1 MKKKLLFLTIT
12 ALLMALLCVS
22 ALASSDSPSL
32 YVGGVEV
39 TASGNVTGD
48 GITGTVSYDA
58 DTNTLTLNGAT
69 LSGYYEDYAYPVFIY
84 AENDLNIVLIGDNK
98 VEYGD
103 NDEYPRAIYVS
114 GDLNI
119 SGNGSLTCGS
129 ENNAF
134 AGFGIEC
141 SGNLKVENATLKFY
155 VENDGIYCWNGDVE
169 LNNATIDIISTYKDC
184 IYGND
189 VKISSGN
196 VSLQSKAMTGLEYYG
211 ISGDEVLICDGAN
224 IEIEAYVGCIDAYEA
239 LKVTGATT
247 NFSAKALASHS
258 LNFCAINVPYVD
270 VNGTIYPGV
279 LDELVVESGVVKDF
293 TVFKTPTEV
302 YVNGVNLLEE
312 EDGVPGAVYDP
323 DTSTLTLTNVDLS
336 VSYEDKAVI
345 YADGDLNI
353 VLVGEN
359 KVTANGSYV
368 YGIWIESGSLFISGD
383 SLTVISNNSAIDVY
397 DNACIASGKLIAA
410 GYTEGIDIGD
420 DLYVLEG
427 VEIEATSTTD
437 YGIET
442 GADLIVYG
450 GEITAVNES
459 DRTAMDIDDNM
470 KVYGGSIIATNKS
483 GGTALDIDDDLL
495 VYGGSI
501 VATGEEY
508 GIDVADDF
516 NIEGGTVSATAT
528 GTNGAALRIAK
539 DIDDIRT
546 IGANGALTLNA
557 ATPVWNDGSSPWLQ
571 KNNGKLTVYVDSV
584 EEIDQFLD
592 AGGTL
597 GFVLRQDIEGTVA
610 IPAGADV
617 TISGEHTLTGQIK
630 CEVADDDTKTTKLT
644 LDGLTLD
651 GGGTQKMAVI
661 SQEQNKETV
670 SGLELTMTGC
680 TVQNYTDKAVYL
692 TNATA
697 LSIDGCTF
705 TNNATGEMDKPNT
718 KGDYTID
725 LNLVSVDAG
734 ELSITDSSF
743 RGACGDK
750 AVIKVAA
757 RGGASDDG
765 ANDIKGSE
773 ATVES
778 LTVSGCTFS
787 AEDSAADLNIG
798 TDNKSYSGT
807 GEAPVNSTGSFAVS
821 VSGNTTEVKINEA
834 FKTYKNEDGNYIDTD
849 TGEALQNT
857 VVAVGESATKTDT
870 GELEVKPDVPDEPD
884 EPDIPDLPVI
894 PDIPV
899 VTPPASDDEPDDV
912 QPAEN
917 PYTDV
922 ASGTWYEGAVRYAY
936 LHDIME
942 GMSATTFQP
951 NGTLTRAQAVQ
962 IFYNLEG
969 QPDIS
974 NENLGYPYEDVNA
987 QAWYGNAVYWAR
999 LTGVA
1004 TGYGDG
1010 TFQPT
1015 DSITRQE
1022 FAQMLYNY
1030 AKYKGYDLTAEG
1042 DLSQF
1047 PDSNTVADW
1056 AEIAM
1061 EWANGNA
1068 LINGHDD
1075 GTIDAAGTTTRA
1087 QAASILMRFDQ
1098 NLVEK

>member
-1 MKKKLLFLTIT
+1 MKKRLFGLALVLALCLTLLS
-12 ALLMALLCVS
+12 VS
-22 ALASSDSPSL
+22 ALASSDSL
-32 YVGGVEV
+32 GLWVGGVEV
-39 TASGNVTGD
+39 TSANASNITGE
-48 GITGTVSYDA
+48 GITGGTVSYDA
-58 DTNTLTLNGAT
+58 DINTLTLNGAT
-69 LSGYYEDYAYPVFIY
+69 LSGSHNADYFKANIY
-84 AENDLNIVLIGDNK
+84 AINDLNIVLEGSNSIGSGEDC
-98 VEYGD
+98 
-103 NDEYPRAIYVS
+103 AILAES
-114 GDLNI
+114 DLKI
-119 SGNGSLTCGS
+119 SGSGSLACGS
-129 ENNAF
+129 KDAAF
-134 AGFGIEC
+134 EGNGIYC
-141 SGNLKVENATLKFY
+141 DGDLKVENATLNFY
-155 VENDGIYCWNGDVE
+155 VENDGIDCWDGNVE
-169 LNNATIDIISTYKDC
+169 LNNATIDIISTYTDC
-184 IYGND
+184 INGND
-189 VKISSGN
+189 VKISGGN
-196 VSLQSKAMTGLEYYG
+196 VSLQSKAMTGQKYYG
-211 ISGDEVLICDGAN
+211 ICGDEVLICDGAN
-224 IEIEAYVGCIDAYEA
+224 VGIEACVGCIDAYEA

-247 NFSAKALASHS
+247 NFSAKALASPS
-258 LNFCAINVPYVD
+258 FDFCAINVPYVD

-293 TVFKTPTEV
+293 TVFETPTEV
-302 YVNGVNLLEE
+302 YVNGVNLLKK

-323 DTSTLTLTNVDLS
+323 DTSTLTLTDVDLS
-336 VSYEDKAVI
+336 VSYEDEAVI

-359 KVTANGSYV
+359 KVTANGPYV
-368 YGIWIESGSLFISGD
+368 GIWISGSLFISGD
-383 SLTVISNNSAIDVY
+383 SLTVISYNSIAIDVD

-410 GYTEGIDIGD
+410 GYTEGIDIRD

-442 GADLIVYG
+442 GDDLIVYG

-459 DRTAMDIDDNM
+459 DSTAMDIDGNM
-470 KVYGGSIIATNKS
+470 EVYGGSIIATNKS
-483 GGTALDIDDDLL
+483 GGRALDIDDDLL

-501 VATGEEY
+501 VATGENY

-516 NIEGGTVSATAT
+516 SIEGGSVSATAT
-528 GTNGAALRIAK
+528 GTDGAALRIANN
-539 DIDDIRT
+539 IDDIRT

-557 ATPVWNDGSSPWLQ
+557 ATPVSNDGSSPWLQ

-592 AGGTL
+592 AGSTL
-597 GFVLRQDIEGTVA
+597 GFVLRQDITGTVT

-617 TISGEHTLTGQIK
+617 TISGGNEKHTLTGQIK
-630 CEVADDDTKTTKLT
+630 CTVDTDNTKTTKLT
-644 LDGLTLD
+644 LDGLTLN

-661 SQEQNKETV
+661 SQNQESKTV
-670 SGLELTMTGC
+670 SGLDLSMNGC
-680 TVQNYTDKAVYL
+680 TVKNYTDKAVYL

-705 TNNATGEMDKPNT
+705 TNNATGDMDKPNT

-725 LNLVSVDAG
+725 LNLVSVAAD
-734 ELSITDSSF
+734 ELSITNSSF
-743 RGACGDK
+743 SGTCGDK

-757 RGGASDDG
+757 RGGDSDAGASD
-765 ANDIKGSE
+765 ISGSA
-773 ATVES
+773 ATVEK

-922 ASGTWYEGAVRYAY
+922 AEGAWYYDVVMQASEAG
-936 LHDIME
+936 LMKGVTDTQFE
-942 GMSATTFQP
+942 P
-951 NGTLTRAQAVQ
+951 NGTLTRAMFWTILARASGVDT
-962 IFYNLEG
+962 EG
-969 QPDIS
+969 GES
-974 NENLGYPYEDVNA
+974 WYAKA
-987 QAWYGNAVYWAR
+987 QAWAMEN
-999 LTGVA
+999 GVS
-1004 TGYGDG
+1004 DG
-1010 TFQPT
+1010 TDAMGALTREQLATMLWRFAGEPT
-1015 DSITRQE
+1015 SAYSLSAYTDASSVSDYAETAMAWAVENGIITGMTDTTIEPQ
-1022 FAQMLYNY
+1022 
-1030 AKYKGYDLTAEG
+1030 GTA
-1042 DLSQF
+1042 
-1047 PDSNTVADW
+1047 
-1056 AEIAM
+1056 
-1061 EWANGNA
+1061 
-1068 LINGHDD
+1068 
-1075 GTIDAAGTTTRA
+1075 TRA
-1087 QAASILMRFDQ
+1087 QCAAMLMRFIES
-1098 NLVEK
+1098 VA

>member
-1 MKKKLLFLTIT
+1 MKKRLFGLALVLALCLT
-12 ALLMALLCVS
+12 LLCVS
-22 ALASSDSPSL
+22 ALASSDSL
-32 YVGGVEV
+32 GLWVGGVEV
-39 TASGNVTGD
+39 TASGEVTGD

-103 NDEYPRAIYVS
+103 NDKYPRAIYVS

-119 SGNGSLTCGS
+119 SGSGSLACGS

-155 VENDGIYCWNGDVE
+155 VENDGIDCWDGNVE
-169 LNNATIDIISTYKDC
+169 LNNATIDIISTYTDC
-184 IYGND
+184 INGND
-189 VKISSGN
+189 VKISGGN

-211 ISGDEVLICDGAN
+211 IRGDEVLICDGAN
-224 IEIEAYVGCIDAYEA
+224 VGIEACVGCIDAYEA

-247 NFSAKALASHS
+247 NFSAKALASPS
-258 LNFCAINVPYVD
+258 FDFCAINVPYVD

-279 LDELVVESGVVKDF
+279 LDELVVESGVVMDF

-302 YVNGVNLLEE
+302 YVNGVDLLEE
-312 EDGVPGAVYDP
+312 KDGVPGAVYDP

-359 KVTANGSYV
+359 KVTANGPYV
-368 YGIWIESGSLFISGD
+368 GIWIYESGSLFISGD
-383 SLTVISNNSAIDVY
+383 SLTVISNNSTAIDVY

-442 GADLIVYG
+442 ATDLIVYG
-450 GEITAVNES
+450 GKITAVNES
-459 DRTAMDIDDNM
+459 GSTAMDIDDNM
-470 KVYGGSIIATNKS
+470 EVYGGSIIATNKS
-483 GGTALDIDDDLL
+483 GGKAIDIDDDLL

-501 VATGEEY
+501 VATGEKY

-571 KNNGKLTVYVDSV
+571 KNNGKLSVYVDSV

-597 GFVLRQDIEGTVA
+597 GFVLRQDITGTVT

-617 TISGEHTLTGQIK
+617 TISGGDEYTLTGRIN
-630 CEVADDDTKTTKLT
+630 CTVAADNTKTTKLT
-644 LDGLTLD
+644 LDGLTLN
-651 GGGTQKMAVI
+651 GGGSTRMAVI
-661 SQEQNKETV
+661 SQDQESKTV

-680 TVQNYTDKAVYL
+680 TVKNYTDKAVYL

-705 TNNATGEMDKPNT
+705 TNNATGDMDKPNT

-725 LNLVSVDAG
+725 LNLVSVAAD
-734 ELSITDSSF
+734 ELSITNSSF
-743 RGACGDK
+743 NGTCGDK

-757 RGGASDDG
+757 RGGDSDADASD
-765 ANDIKGSE
+765 ISGSA
-773 ATVES
+773 ATVEK

-922 ASGTWYEGAVRYAY
+922 AEGAWYYDVVMQASEAG
-936 LHDIME
+936 LMKGVTDTE
-942 GMSATTFQP
+942 FEP
-951 NGTLTRAQAVQ
+951 NGTLTRAMFWTILARASGVDT
-962 IFYNLEG
+962 EG
-969 QPDIS
+969 GES
-974 NENLGYPYEDVNA
+974 WYAKA
-987 QAWYGNAVYWAR
+987 QAWAMEN
-999 LTGVA
+999 GVS
-1004 TGYGDG
+1004 DG
-1010 TFQPT
+1010 TDAMGALTREQLATMLWRFAGEPT
-1015 DSITRQE
+1015 SAYSLSAYTDASSVSDYAETAMAWAVENGIITGMTDTTIEPQ
-1022 FAQMLYNY
+1022 
-1030 AKYKGYDLTAEG
+1030 GTA
-1042 DLSQF
+1042 
-1047 PDSNTVADW
+1047 
-1056 AEIAM
+1056 
-1061 EWANGNA
+1061 
-1068 LINGHDD
+1068 
-1075 GTIDAAGTTTRA
+1075 TRA
-1087 QAASILMRFDQ
+1087 QCAAMLMRFIES
-1098 NLVEK
+1098 VA

>member
-1 MKKKLLFLTIT
+1 MKKRLFGLALVLALCLT
-12 ALLMALLCVS
+12 LLCVS
-22 ALASSDSPSL
+22 ALASSDSL
-32 YVGGVEV
+32 GLWVGGVEV
-39 TASGNVTGD
+39 TASGEVTGT
-48 GITGTVSYDA
+48 GITDGTVSYDA
-58 DTNTLTLNGAT
+58 DTNTLTLKDAT

-103 NDEYPRAIYVS
+103 NDKYPRAIYVS

-119 SGNGSLTCGS
+119 SGNGSLTCGDS
-129 ENNAF
+129 ENDAAF
-134 AGFGIEC
+134 EGHGIYC
-141 SGNLKVENATLKFY
+141 SGNLKVENATLNFY
-155 VENDGIYCWNGDVE
+155 VENDGISCWNGDVE
-169 LNNATIDIISTYKDC
+169 LNNAKINFESEIENSDC
-184 IYGND
+184 I
-189 VKISSGN
+189 SGN
-196 VSLQSKAMTGLEYYG
+196 NITITGGEVKLVSNGADYNDSYG
-211 ISGDEVLICDGAN
+211 IYGDIVEICDAKV
-224 IEIEAYVGCIDAYEA
+224 EIKAYYCGIYSSEA
-239 LKVTGATT
+239 LKVTGKNTSLSVSLMDNSDADR
-247 NFSAKALASHS
+247 KAVYA
-258 LNFCAINVPYVD
+258 PYIS
-270 VNGTIYPGV
+270 VNDAIYPGE
-279 LDELVVESGVVKDF
+279 LKALVVENGEVSSL
-293 TVFKTPTEV
+293 TALTPTEV

-336 VSYEDKAVI
+336 VSYVDKAVI

-383 SLTVISNNSAIDVY
+383 SLTVISNDSKAIDVY

-427 VEIEATSTTD
+427 VEIEATSTTY

-442 GADLIVYG
+442 GEDLIVYG

-459 DRTAMDIDDNM
+459 DSTAMDIDDNM

-483 GGTALDIDDDLL
+483 GGRALDIDDDLL

-597 GFVLRQDIEGTVA
+597 GFVLRQDITGTVT

-617 TISGEHTLTGQIK
+617 TISGEHKFTGQIS
-630 CEVADDDTKTTKLT
+630 CAVAEDAAKTTRLT
-644 LDGLTLD
+644 LDGLTLN

-661 SQEQNKETV
+661 SQDQESKTV
-670 SGLELTMTGC
+670 SGLDLSMNGC
-680 TVQNYTDKAVYL
+680 TVKNYTDKAVYL

-705 TNNATGEMDKPNT
+705 TNNATGDMDKPNT

-725 LNLVSVDAG
+725 LNLVSVAAD
-734 ELSITDSSF
+734 ELSITNSSF
-743 RGACGDK
+743 SGTCGDK

-757 RGGASDDG
+757 RGGDSDADASD
-765 ANDIKGSE
+765 ISGSA
-773 ATVES
+773 ATVEK

-849 TGEALQNT
+849 TNVEAVNT
-857 VVAVGESATKTDT
+857 VVKVGESAEKTED
-870 GELEVKPDVPDEPD
+870 GSVEVTPDEPDEPD

-922 ASGTWYEGAVRYAY
+922 AEGAWYYDVVMQASEAG
-936 LHDIME
+936 LMKGVTDTE
-942 GMSATTFQP
+942 FEP
-951 NGTLTRAQAVQ
+951 NGTLTRAMFWTILARAGGVDTDGGATW
-962 IFYNLEG
+962 YAK
-969 QPDIS
+969 
-974 NENLGYPYEDVNA
+974 A
-987 QAWYGNAVYWAR
+987 QAWATEN
-999 LTGVA
+999 GVS
-1004 TGYGDG
+1004 DG
-1010 TFQPT
+1010 T
-1015 DSITRQE
+1015 DAMGAITREQL
-1022 FAQMLYNY
+1022 ATMLWRY
-1030 AKYKGYDLTAEG
+1030 AGEPTSAYSLSAYTDASSVSDYAETAM
-1042 DLSQF
+1042 
-1047 PDSNTVADW
+1047 AW
-1056 AEIAM
+1056 AVE
-1061 EWANGNA
+1061 NG
-1068 LINGHDD
+1068 IITGMTDT
-1075 GTIDAAGTTTRA
+1075 TIEPQGAATRA
-1087 QAASILMRFDQ
+1087 QCAAMLMRFIES
-1098 NLVEK
+1098 VA

>member
-1 MKKKLLFLTIT
+1 MKKRLFGLALVLALCLT
-12 ALLMALLCVS
+12 LLCVS
-22 ALASSDSPSL
+22 ALASSDSL
-32 YVGGVEV
+32 GLWVGGVEV
-39 TASGNVTGD
+39 TSANASNITGE
-48 GITGTVSYDA
+48 GITGGTVSYDA

-69 LSGYYEDYAYPVFIY
+69 LSGSHDAGYFKANIY
-84 AENDLNIVLIGDNK
+84 AKNDLNIVLEGSNSIGSGEDCAILAESDLK
-98 VEYGD
+98 ISGSGSLACGD
-103 NDEYPRAIYVS
+103 SKTEAAFDGHGIYCG
-114 GDLNI
+114 GDL
-119 SGNGSLTCGS
+119 
-129 ENNAF
+129 A
-134 AGFGIEC
+134 
-141 SGNLKVENATLKFY
+141 VQDATLNFY
-155 VENDGIYCWNGDVE
+155 VENYGIYCLNGDVK
-169 LNNATIDIISTYKDC
+169 LNNAKINFESEIENSDC
-184 IYGND
+184 I
-189 VKISSGN
+189 SGN
-196 VSLQSKAMTGLEYYG
+196 NITITGGEVKLVSNGADKNDSYG
-211 ISGDEVLICDGAN
+211 IYGDIVEICDAKV
-224 IEIEAYVGCIDAYEA
+224 EIKAYYCGIRSFEA
-239 LKVTGATT
+239 LKVTGNNTSLSVVLMEDDSEDFLAI
-247 NFSAKALASHS
+247 SA
-258 LNFCAINVPYVD
+258 PYIS
-270 VNGTIYPGV
+270 VNDAIYPGE
-279 LDELVVESGVVKDF
+279 LKELVVENGVVKDF
-293 TVFKTPTEV
+293 TVSITPTEV
-302 YVNGVNLLEE
+302 HVNGVDLLTN

-336 VSYEDKAVI
+336 VSYEDEAVI

-368 YGIWIESGSLFISGD
+368 YGIRIRGSLFISGD
-383 SLTVISNNSAIDVY
+383 SLTVISNNSKAIDVD

-442 GADLIVYG
+442 GDDLIVYG

-459 DRTAMDIDDNM
+459 DSRAMDIDDNM

-483 GGTALDIDDDLL
+483 GGRALDIDVDLL

-508 GIDVADDF
+508 GIDVAEDF

-528 GTNGAALRIAK
+528 GTNGAALRIANN
-539 DIDDIRT
+539 IDDIRT

-557 ATPVWNDGSSPWLQ
+557 ATPVEVEEGDDPYTLE
-571 KNNGKLTVYVDSV
+571 NNGKLTVYVDSV

-597 GFVLRQDIEGTVA
+597 GFVLSGDITGTVT

-617 TISGEHTLTGQIK
+617 TISGEHKFTGQIS
-630 CEVADDDTKTTKLT
+630 CAVAEDAAKTTRLT

-661 SQEQNKETV
+661 SQDQESKTV
-670 SGLELTMTGC
+670 SGLDLSMNGC
-680 TVQNYTDKAVYL
+680 TVKNYTDKAVYL

-705 TNNATGEMDKPNT
+705 TNNATGDMDKPNT

-725 LNLVSVDAG
+725 LNLVSVAAD
-734 ELSITDSSF
+734 ELSITNSSF
-743 RGACGDK
+743 NGTCGDK

-757 RGGASDDG
+757 RGGDSDAGASD
-765 ANDIKGSE
+765 ISGSA
-773 ATVES
+773 ATVEK

-807 GEAPVNSTGSFAVS
+807 GDIPANSTGSFAVS

-922 ASGTWYEGAVRYAY
+922 AEGAWYYDVVMQASEAG
-936 LHDIME
+936 LMKGVTDTE
-942 GMSATTFQP
+942 FEP
-951 NGTLTRAQAVQ
+951 NGTLTRAMFWTILARAGGVDTDGGATW
-962 IFYNLEG
+962 YAK
-969 QPDIS
+969 
-974 NENLGYPYEDVNA
+974 A
-987 QAWYGNAVYWAR
+987 QAWAMEN
-999 LTGVA
+999 GVS
-1004 TGYGDG
+1004 DG
-1010 TFQPT
+1010 TDAMGALTREQLATMLWRFAGEPT
-1015 DSITRQE
+1015 SAYSLSAYTDASSVSDYAETAMAWAVENGIITGMTDTTIEPQ
-1022 FAQMLYNY
+1022 
-1030 AKYKGYDLTAEG
+1030 GTA
-1042 DLSQF
+1042 
-1047 PDSNTVADW
+1047 
-1056 AEIAM
+1056 
-1061 EWANGNA
+1061 
-1068 LINGHDD
+1068 
-1075 GTIDAAGTTTRA
+1075 TRA
-1087 QAASILMRFDQ
+1087 QCAAMLMRFIES
-1098 NLVEK
+1098 VA

>member
-1 MKKKLLFLTIT
+1 MKKRLFGLALVLALCLT
-12 ALLMALLCVS
+12 LLCVS
-22 ALASSDSPSL
+22 ALASSDSL
-32 YVGGVEV
+32 GLWVGGVEV

-58 DTNTLTLNGAT
+58 ATKTLTLNGAT
-69 LSGYYEDYAYPVFIY
+69 LSGSHNAGYFKANIY

-119 SGNGSLTCGS
+119 SGNGSLACGS
-129 ENNAF
+129 ENNDF

-141 SGNLKVENATLKFY
+141 SGNLKVENATLNFY
-155 VENDGIYCWNGDVE
+155 VENDGINCWNGDVE
-169 LNNATIDIISTYKDC
+169 LNSTNINIESKSENSDC
-184 IYGND
+184 I
-189 VKISSGN
+189 SGN
-196 VSLQSKAMTGLEYYG
+196 NITITGGDVELVSYGEKQYDSYG
-211 ISGDEVLICDGAN
+211 IYGDIVEICDAKVEIKAN
-224 IEIEAYVGCIDAYEA
+224 YCGIRSFEA
-239 LKVTGATT
+239 LKVTGNNTSLSVSLMNNSDT
-247 NFSAKALASHS
+247 DRKAVYA
-258 LNFCAINVPYVD
+258 PYIS
-270 VNGTIYPGV
+270 VNDTIYSGE
-279 LDELVVESGVVKDF
+279 LKALVVENGEVSSL
-293 TVFKTPTEV
+293 TALNAPTKV
-302 YVNGVNLLEE
+302 YVNGV
-312 EDGVPGAVYDP
+312 DIKSDSVPGASYDAA
-323 DTSTLTLTNVDLS
+323 TNTLTLTNANLS
-336 VSYEDKAVI
+336 TGYVYYEEEDYGVGAVI

-353 VLVGEN
+353 VLEGEN
-359 KVTANGSYV
+359 TVTASDSSIEYF
-368 YGIWIESGSLFISGD
+368 YGIDIDGTLTLSGGG
-383 SLTVISNNSAIDVY
+383 SLTVTSENYVAIDTS
-397 DNACIASGKLIAA
+397 DNASFIDCTVKANAENEA
-410 GYTEGIDIGD
+410 IDIGD

-427 VEIEATSTTD
+427 VEIEANSTTD

-442 GADLIVYG
+442 GDDLIVYG

-459 DRTAMDIDDNM
+459 DSTAMDID
-470 KVYGGSIIATNKS
+470 V
-483 GGTALDIDDDLL
+483 DLL

-501 VATGEEY
+501 VATGEKY

-528 GTNGAALRIAK
+528 ADNGAALYFEGDERVL
-539 DIDDIRT
+539 T
-546 IGANGALTLNA
+546 IGETAALTLNA
-557 ATPVWNDGSSPWLQ
+557 ATPVEVEEGKVPYILE
-571 KNNGKLTVYVDSV
+571 NNGKLTVYVDSV
-584 EEIDQFLD
+584 DEIKEFLD

-597 GFVLRQDIEGTVA
+597 GFVLRQDITGTVT

-617 TISGEHTLTGQIK
+617 TISGGDEYTLTGRIN
-630 CEVADDDTKTTKLT
+630 CTVAADNTKTTKLT

-661 SQEQNKETV
+661 SQEQNEASV
-670 SGLELTMTGC
+670 SGLDLSMNGC
-680 TVQNYTDKAVYL
+680 TVKNYTDKAVYL

-705 TNNATGEMDKPNT
+705 TNNATGDMDKPNT

-725 LNLVSVDAG
+725 LNLVSVAAD
-734 ELSITDSSF
+734 ELSITNSSF
-743 RGACGDK
+743 SGTCGDK

-757 RGGASDDG
+757 RGGDSDAS
-765 ANDIKGSE
+765 ASDIKGRE
-773 ATVES
+773 ATVEK

-807 GEAPVNSTGSFAVS
+807 GDIPANSTGSFAVS

-922 ASGTWYEGAVRYAY
+922 AEGAWYYDVVMQASEAG
-936 LHDIME
+936 LMKGVTDTE
-942 GMSATTFQP
+942 FEP
-951 NGTLTRAQAVQ
+951 NGTLTRAMFWTILARAGGVDTDGGATW
-962 IFYNLEG
+962 YAK
-969 QPDIS
+969 
-974 NENLGYPYEDVNA
+974 A
-987 QAWYGNAVYWAR
+987 QAWAMEN
-999 LTGVA
+999 GVS
-1004 TGYGDG
+1004 DG
-1010 TFQPT
+1010 TDAMGALTREQLATMLWRFAGEPT
-1015 DSITRQE
+1015 SAYSLSAYTDASSVSDYAETAMAWAVENGIITGMTDTTIEPQ
-1022 FAQMLYNY
+1022 
-1030 AKYKGYDLTAEG
+1030 GTA
-1042 DLSQF
+1042 
-1047 PDSNTVADW
+1047 
-1056 AEIAM
+1056 
-1061 EWANGNA
+1061 
-1068 LINGHDD
+1068 
-1075 GTIDAAGTTTRA
+1075 TRA
-1087 QAASILMRFDQ
+1087 QCAAMLMRFIES
-1098 NLVEK
+1098 VA

>member
-1 MKKKLLFLTIT
+1 MKKRLFGLALVLALCLT
-12 ALLMALLCVS
+12 LLCVS
-22 ALASSDSPSL
+22 ALASSDSL
-32 YVGGVEV
+32 GLWVGGVEV

-69 LSGYYEDYAYPVFIY
+69 LSGSHDAGYFKANIY
-84 AENDLNIVLIGDNK
+84 AKNDLNIVLEGSNSIGSGEDCAILAESDLK
-98 VEYGD
+98 ISGSGSLACGDSEKDAAFKGHGIYCYGD
-103 NDEYPRAIYVS
+103 
-114 GDLNI
+114 
-119 SGNGSLTCGS
+119 
-129 ENNAF
+129 
-134 AGFGIEC
+134 
-141 SGNLKVENATLKFY
+141 LKVENATLKFY
-155 VENDGIYCWNGDVE
+155 VENDGINCWNGDVE
-169 LNNATIDIISTYKDC
+169 LNSTNINIESKSENSDC
-184 IYGND
+184 I
-189 VKISSGN
+189 SGN
-196 VSLQSKAMTGLEYYG
+196 NITITGGEVTLVSNGEKQNDSYG
-211 ISGDEVLICDGAN
+211 IYGDIVEICDAKV
-224 IEIEAYVGCIDAYEA
+224 EIKAYYCGIYSSEA
-239 LKVTGATT
+239 LKVTGDNT
-247 NFSAKALASHS
+247 NLSVVSMEDASEDFLAISA
-258 LNFCAINVPYVD
+258 PYIS
-270 VNGTIYPGV
+270 VNDTIYSGM
-279 LDELVVESGVVKDF
+279 LKKLVVENGVVKDF
-293 TVFKTPTEV
+293 TVSITPTEV
-302 YVNGVNLLEE
+302 YVNGVDLLTN
-312 EDGVPGAVYDP
+312 EDGVPGAVYDS

-336 VSYEDKAVI
+336 VSYEDNAVI

-368 YGIWIESGSLFISGD
+368 YGIRISGSLFISGD
-383 SLTVISNNSAIDVY
+383 SLTVISNNSKAIDVD

-442 GADLIVYG
+442 GDDLIVYG

-459 DRTAMDIDDNM
+459 NRTAMDIDDNM

-483 GGTALDIDDDLL
+483 GGRALDIDVDLL

-508 GIDVADDF
+508 GIDVAEDF

-528 GTNGAALRIAK
+528 GTNGAALRIANN
-539 DIDDIRT
+539 IDDIRT

-597 GFVLRQDIEGTVA
+597 GFVLRQDITGTVT

-617 TISGEHTLTGQIK
+617 TISGGDEYTLTGRIN
-630 CEVADDDTKTTKLT
+630 CTVAADNTKTTRLT
-644 LDGLTLD
+644 LDGLTLN
-651 GGGTQKMAVI
+651 GGGSTRMAVI
-661 SQEQNKETV
+661 SQDQESKTV
-670 SGLELTMTGC
+670 SGLDLSMNGC
-680 TVQNYTDKAVYL
+680 TVKNYTDKAVYL

-705 TNNATGEMDKPNT
+705 TNNATGDMDKPNT

-725 LNLVSVDAG
+725 LNLVSVKAG

-743 RGACGDK
+743 NGLCGDK

-757 RGGASDDG
+757 RGGDSDADASD
-765 ANDIKGSE
+765 ISGSA
-773 ATVES
+773 ATVEK

-870 GELEVKPDVPDEPD
+870 GELEVKPDEPDEPD

-922 ASGTWYEGAVRYAY
+922 AEGAWYYDVVMQASEAG
-936 LHDIME
+936 LMKGVTDTE
-942 GMSATTFQP
+942 FEP
-951 NGTLTRAQAVQ
+951 NGTLTRAMFWTILARAGGVDTDGGATW
-962 IFYNLEG
+962 YAK
-969 QPDIS
+969 
-974 NENLGYPYEDVNA
+974 A
-987 QAWYGNAVYWAR
+987 QAWAMEN
-999 LTGVA
+999 GVS
-1004 TGYGDG
+1004 DG
-1010 TFQPT
+1010 TDAMGALTREQLATMLWRFAGEPT
-1015 DSITRQE
+1015 SAYSLSAYTDASSVSDYAETAMAWAVENGIITGMTDTTIEPQ
-1022 FAQMLYNY
+1022 
-1030 AKYKGYDLTAEG
+1030 GTA
-1042 DLSQF
+1042 
-1047 PDSNTVADW
+1047 
-1056 AEIAM
+1056 
-1061 EWANGNA
+1061 
-1068 LINGHDD
+1068 
-1075 GTIDAAGTTTRA
+1075 TRA
-1087 QAASILMRFDQ
+1087 QCAAMLMRFIES
-1098 NLVEK
+1098 VA

>member
-1 MKKKLLFLTIT
+1 MKKRLFGLALVLALCLT
-12 ALLMALLCVS
+12 LLCVS
-22 ALASSDSPSL
+22 ALASSDSL
-32 YVGGVEV
+32 GLWVGGEAVTSENASNIFNDTDEV
-39 TASGNVTGD
+39 TAS
-48 GITGTVSYDA
+48 YDA
-58 DTNTLTLNGAT
+58 ATKTLTLNGAT
-69 LSGYYEDYAYPVFIY
+69 LSGSHNAVYFTANIY
-84 AENDLNIVLIGDNK
+84 AKNDLNIVLEGSNSIGSG
-98 VEYGD
+98 GD
-103 NDEYPRAIYVS
+103 CAILAES
-114 GDLNI
+114 DLKI
-119 SGNGSLTCGS
+119 SGSGSLTCGS
-129 ENNAF
+129 ENDAAF
-134 AGFGIEC
+134 EGHGIYC
-141 SGNLKVENATLKFY
+141 SGDLKVERATLNFY
-155 VENDGIYCWNGDVE
+155 VKNGGIYCWNGDVE
-169 LNNATIDIISTYKDC
+169 LNNTNINIESKSETSDC
-184 IYGND
+184 I
-189 VKISSGN
+189 SGN
-196 VSLQSKAMTGLEYYG
+196 NITITGGEVTLVSNGKEKNSSNG
-211 ISGDEVLICDGAN
+211 IRGYKVEICGGATVN
-224 IEIEAYVGCIDAYEA
+224 ISAYDCGIYSSEA
-239 LKVTGATT
+239 LKVTGDNT
-247 NFSAKALASHS
+247 NLSVVSMEDASEDFLAISA
-258 LNFCAINVPYVD
+258 PYIS
-270 VNGTIYPGV
+270 VNDTIYSGM
-279 LDELVVESGVVKDF
+279 LKKLVVESGVVMDF
-293 TVFKTPTEV
+293 TVFKTPTKV
-302 YVNGVNLLEE
+302 YVNGVNLLEN
-312 EDGVPGAVYDP
+312 EDGVPGAVYDH

-336 VSYEDKAVI
+336 VSYEDEAVI
-345 YADGDLNI
+345 CADGDLNI

-359 KVTANGSYV
+359 KVTANGNNI
-368 YGIWIESGSLFISGD
+368 YGIWIYESGSLFISGD
-383 SLTVISNNSAIDVY
+383 SLTVISNDSKAIDVD

-442 GADLIVYG
+442 GDDLIVYG

-483 GGTALDIDDDLL
+483 GGRALDIDVDLL

-508 GIDVADDF
+508 GIDVAEDF

-528 GTNGAALRIAK
+528 GTNGAALRIANN
-539 DIDDIRT
+539 IDDIRT

-584 EEIDQFLD
+584 EEIDQFLN

-597 GFVLRQDIEGTVA
+597 GFVLRQDITGTVT

-617 TISGEHTLTGQIK
+617 TISGEHKFTGQIS
-630 CEVADDDTKTTKLT
+630 CAVAEDAAKTTKLT

-661 SQEQNKETV
+661 SQDQESKTV
-670 SGLELTMTGC
+670 SGLDLSMNGC
-680 TVQNYTDKAVYL
+680 TVKNYTDKAVYL

-705 TNNATGEMDKPNT
+705 TNNATGDMDKPNT

-725 LNLVSVDAG
+725 LNLVSVKAG

-743 RGACGDK
+743 NGLCGDK

-757 RGGASDDG
+757 RGGASDAD
-765 ANDIKGSE
+765 ASDISGSA
-773 ATVES
+773 ATVEK

-807 GEAPVNSTGSFAVS
+807 GDIPANSTGSFAVS

-884 EPDIPDLPVI
+884 EPDEPDIPDLPVI

-899 VTPPASDDEPDDV
+899 VTPPAPDDEPDDV

-922 ASGTWYEGAVRYAY
+922 AEGAWYYDVVMQASEAG
-936 LHDIME
+936 LMKGVTDTE
-942 GMSATTFQP
+942 FEP
-951 NGTLTRAQAVQ
+951 NGTLTRAMFWTILARAGGVDTDGGATW
-962 IFYNLEG
+962 YAK
-969 QPDIS
+969 
-974 NENLGYPYEDVNA
+974 A
-987 QAWYGNAVYWAR
+987 QAWAMEN
-999 LTGVA
+999 GVS
-1004 TGYGDG
+1004 DG
-1010 TFQPT
+1010 TDAMGALTREQLATMLWRFAGEPT
-1015 DSITRQE
+1015 SAYSLSAYTDASSVSDYAETAMAWAVEHGIITGMTDTTIEPQ
-1022 FAQMLYNY
+1022 
-1030 AKYKGYDLTAEG
+1030 GTA
-1042 DLSQF
+1042 
-1047 PDSNTVADW
+1047 
-1056 AEIAM
+1056 
-1061 EWANGNA
+1061 
-1068 LINGHDD
+1068 
-1075 GTIDAAGTTTRA
+1075 TRA
-1087 QAASILMRFDQ
+1087 QCAAMLMRFIES
-1098 NLVEK
+1098 VA

>member
-1 MKKKLLFLTIT
+1 MKKKLLFLAIA

-22 ALASSDSPSL
+22 ALASSDSL
-32 YVGGVEV
+32 GLWVGGVEV
-39 TASGNVTGD
+39 TSANASNITGE
-48 GITGTVSYDA
+48 GITGGTVSYDA
-58 DTNTLTLNGAT
+58 ATKTLTLNGAT
-69 LSGYYEDYAYPVFIY
+69 LSGSHNADYFKANIY
-84 AENDLNIVLIGDNK
+84 AINDLNIVLEGSNSIGSGEDC
-98 VEYGD
+98 
-103 NDEYPRAIYVS
+103 AILAESDLKISGSGSLACDDSKTEAAFDGHGIYCG
-114 GDLNI
+114 GDL
-119 SGNGSLTCGS
+119 
-129 ENNAF
+129 A
-134 AGFGIEC
+134 
-141 SGNLKVENATLKFY
+141 VQDATLNFY
-155 VENDGIYCWNGDVE
+155 VENDGIYCWDGNVE

-189 VKISSGN
+189 VKISGGN
-196 VSLQSKAMTGLEYYG
+196 VSLQSKAMTGQKYYG
-211 ISGDEVLICDGAN
+211 ICGDEVLICDGAN
-224 IEIEAYVGCIDAYEA
+224 VGIEAYVGCIDAYEA

-247 NFSAKALASHS
+247 NFSAKALASPS

-279 LDELVVESGVVKDF
+279 LDELVVVSGVVKDF

-302 YVNGVNLLEE
+302 YVNGVDLLEE

-383 SLTVISNNSAIDVY
+383 SLTVISNNSKAIDVD

-427 VEIEATSTTD
+427 VEIEATSRTY

-442 GADLIVYG
+442 GEDLIVYG

-459 DRTAMDIDDNM
+459 DSTAMDIDDNM

-483 GGTALDIDDDLL
+483 GGRALDIDDDLL

-516 NIEGGTVSATAT
+516 NIEGGSVSATAT
-528 GTNGAALRIAK
+528 GTDGAALYIPN
-539 DIDDIRT
+539 DIDNIRA
-546 IGANGALTLNA
+546 IGKNGAFTLNA
-557 ATPVWNDGSSPWLQ
+557 ATPVLNVGYSPWIEE
-571 KNNGKLTVYVDSV
+571 NNGKLTVHVDSV
-584 EEIDQFLD
+584 EEISEFLD

-597 GFVLRQDIEGTVA
+597 GFVLRQDITGTVT

-617 TISGEHTLTGQIK
+617 TISGEHKFTGQIS
-630 CEVADDDTKTTKLT
+630 CAVAEDAAKTTKLT

-661 SQEQNKETV
+661 SQDQESKTV
-670 SGLELTMTGC
+670 SGLELSMTGC
-680 TVQNYTDKAVYL
+680 TVKNYTDKAVYL

-725 LNLVSVDAG
+725 LNLVSVAAD
-734 ELSITDSSF
+734 ELSITNSSF
-743 RGACGDK
+743 SGTCGDK

-757 RGGASDDG
+757 RGGDSDAGASD
-765 ANDIKGSE
+765 ISGSA
-773 ATVES
+773 ATVGK

-834 FKTYKNEDGNYIDTD
+834 FKTYKNSEGDYIDTS
-849 TGEALQNT
+849 TNAVAVNT
-857 VVAVGESATKTDT
+857 VVEVGESA
-870 GELEVKPDVPDEPD
+870 EKPADGTVVVTPDDPDEPD
-884 EPDIPDLPVI
+884 EPDIPDQPVI

-922 ASGTWYEGAVRYAY
+922 AEGAWYYDVVMQASEAG
-936 LHDIME
+936 LMKGVTDTE
-942 GMSATTFQP
+942 FEP
-951 NGTLTRAQAVQ
+951 NGTLTRAMFWTILARAGGVDTDGGATW
-962 IFYNLEG
+962 YAK
-969 QPDIS
+969 
-974 NENLGYPYEDVNA
+974 A
-987 QAWYGNAVYWAR
+987 QAWATEN
-999 LTGVA
+999 GVS
-1004 TGYGDG
+1004 DG
-1010 TFQPT
+1010 T
-1015 DSITRQE
+1015 DAMGAITREQLVT
-1022 FAQMLYNY
+1022 MLWRLNGEPVVDYL
-1030 AKYKGYDLTAEG
+1030 LTAPDAAQISPWALEAMRWAASIGLIEG
-1042 DLSQF
+1042 DETGALS
-1047 PDSNTVADW
+1047 PAAD
-1056 AEIAM
+1056 
-1061 EWANGNA
+1061 
-1068 LINGHDD
+1068 
-1075 GTIDAAGTTTRA
+1075 TTRA
-1087 QAASILMRFDQ
+1087 QAAAFMVRYLT
-1098 NLVEK
+1098 VE

>member
-1 MKKKLLFLTIT
+1 MKKNLLFLTIT

-22 ALASSDSPSL
+22 ALASSDSL
-32 YVGGVEV
+32 GLWVGGVKV
-39 TASGNVTGD
+39 TASTDDILGD
-48 GITGTVSYDA
+48 GKASYDPA
-58 DTNTLTLNGAT
+58 TKTLTLDGAT

-98 VEYGD
+98 VEYGG
-103 NDEYPRAIYVS
+103 NDEYLRAIYVS

-141 SGNLKVENATLKFY
+141 SGNLKVENATLNFY

-169 LNNATIDIISTYKDC
+169 LNNATIDIISTYTDC
-184 IYGND
+184 INGND
-189 VKISSGN
+189 VKISGGN
-196 VSLQSKAMTGLEYYG
+196 VLLQSKAMTGQKYYG
-211 ISGDEVLICDGAN
+211 ICGDEVLICDGAN

-247 NFSAKALASHS
+247 NFSAKALASPS
-258 LNFCAINVPYVD
+258 LNLCAINVPYVD

-279 LDELVVESGVVKDF
+279 LDELVVKSGVVKDF

-302 YVNGVNLLEE
+302 YVNGVNLLEDK
-312 EDGVPGAVYDP
+312 DGVPGAVYDP
-323 DTSTLTLTNVDLS
+323 DTSTLTLSNVDLS

-368 YGIWIESGSLFISGD
+368 YGIRIYESGSLFISGD
-383 SLTVISNNSAIDVY
+383 SLTVISNNSKAIDVY

-459 DRTAMDIDDNM
+459 DSTAMDIDDNM

-483 GGTALDIDDDLL
+483 GGKAIDIDDDLL

-516 NIEGGTVSATAT
+516 NIEGGSVSATAT
-528 GTNGAALRIAK
+528 GTDGAALYIPN
-539 DIDDIRT
+539 DIDNIRA
-546 IGANGALTLNA
+546 IGKNGALTLNG
-557 ATPVWNDGSSPWLQ
+557 ATPVEVEEGKEPYILE
-571 KNNGKLTVYVDSV
+571 NNGGLTVYVDSV

-597 GFVLRQDIEGTVA
+597 GFVLRQGIEGTVA

-617 TISGEHTLTGQIK
+617 TISGEHKFTGQIS
-630 CEVADDDTKTTKLT
+630 CAVAEDAAKTTRLT
-644 LDGLTLD
+644 LEGLTLN
-651 GGGTQKMAVI
+651 GGGSTRMAVI
-661 SQEQNKETV
+661 SQEQNEASV

-705 TNNATGEMDKPNT
+705 TNNATGDMDKPNT

-725 LNLVSVDAG
+725 LNLVSVKAG

-757 RGGASDDG
+757 RGGACDAG

-798 TDNKSYSGT
+798 TDNKSYDGT
-807 GEAPVNSTGSFAVS
+807 VTGDIPANSTGSFAVS
-821 VSGNTTEVKINEA
+821 VSGNTTEVKMNEA

-857 VVAVGESATKTDT
+857 VVAVGESAEKTAD
-870 GELEVKPDVPDEPD
+870 GSVEVTPDDPDDPDEPD
-884 EPDIPDLPVI
+884 QPEEPDQPVI

-899 VTPPASDDEPDDV
+899 ITPPAPDDEPDFV
-912 QPAEN
+912 N

-922 ASGTWYEGAVRYAY
+922 AEGAWYYDVVMQASEAG
-936 LHDIME
+936 LMKGVTDTQFE
-942 GMSATTFQP
+942 P
-951 NGTLTRAQAVQ
+951 NGTLTRAMFWTILARASGVDT
-962 IFYNLEG
+962 EG
-969 QPDIS
+969 GES
-974 NENLGYPYEDVNA
+974 WYAKA
-987 QAWYGNAVYWAR
+987 QAWAMEN
-999 LTGVA
+999 GVS
-1004 TGYGDG
+1004 DG
-1010 TFQPT
+1010 TDAMGALTREQLVTMLWRLNGEPVV
-1015 DSITRQE
+1015 DYLITAPDA
-1022 FAQMLYNY
+1022 AQISSWALEAMRWAASTGLI
-1030 AKYKGYDLTAEG
+1030 EG
-1042 DLSQF
+1042 DETGALT
-1047 PDSNTVADW
+1047 PAAD
-1056 AEIAM
+1056 
-1061 EWANGNA
+1061 
-1068 LINGHDD
+1068 
-1075 GTIDAAGTTTRA
+1075 TTRA
-1087 QAASILMRFDQ
+1087 QAAAFMVRYLT
-1098 NLVEK
+1098 VE

>member
-1 MKKKLLFLTIT
+1 MKKRLFGLALVLALCLTLLS
-12 ALLMALLCVS
+12 VS

-69 LSGYYEDYAYPVFIY
+69 LSGYYKDYAYPVFIY

-98 VEYGD
+98 VKYGD

-155 VENDGIYCWNGDVE
+155 VENDGIDCWDGNVE
-169 LNNATIDIISTYKDC
+169 LNNATIDIISTYTDC
-184 IYGND
+184 INGND
-189 VKISSGN
+189 VKISGGN
-196 VSLQSKAMTGLEYYG
+196 VSLQSKAMTGQKYYG
-211 ISGDEVLICDGAN
+211 ICGDEVLICDGAN
-224 IEIEAYVGCIDAYEA
+224 VGIEACVGCIDAYEA

-258 LNFCAINVPYVD
+258 LDFCAINVPYVD

-293 TVFKTPTEV
+293 TVFETPTEV

-336 VSYEDKAVI
+336 VSYEDEPVI

-359 KVTANGSYV
+359 KVTANGPYV
-368 YGIWIESGSLFISGD
+368 GIWISGSLFISGD
-383 SLTVISNNSAIDVY
+383 SLTVISKNSIAIDVD

-459 DRTAMDIDDNM
+459 DSTAMDIDDNM

-483 GGTALDIDDDLL
+483 GGKAIDIDDDLL

-528 GTNGAALRIAK
+528 GTNGAALRIA
-539 DIDDIRT
+539 DNIDDIRT

-557 ATPVWNDGSSPWLQ
+557 ATPVWNGGSSPWLQ

-584 EEIDQFLD
+584 DEIKEFLD

-597 GFVLRQDIEGTVA
+597 GFVLRQDITGTVT

-617 TISGEHTLTGQIK
+617 TISGGDEYTLTGRIN
-630 CEVADDDTKTTKLT
+630 CTVAADNTKTTKLT

-661 SQEQNKETV
+661 SQEQNEASV

-680 TVQNYTDKAVYL
+680 TVENYTDKAVYL

-705 TNNATGEMDKPNT
+705 TNNATGDMDKPNT

-734 ELSITDSSF
+734 ELKITNSSF
-743 RGACGDK
+743 EGTCGDK

-757 RGGASDDG
+757 RGGDSDADAS
-765 ANDIKGSE
+765 DIKGRE
-773 ATVES
+773 ATVEK

-834 FKTYKNEDGNYIDTD
+834 FKTYKNSEGDYIDTV
-849 TGEALQNT
+849 TNTEAVNT
-857 VVAVGESATKTDT
+857 VVKVGESAEKTED
-870 GELEVKPDVPDEPD
+870 GSVEVTPDEPD

-922 ASGTWYEGAVRYAY
+922 AEGAWYYDVVMQASEAG
-936 LHDIME
+936 LMKGVTDTE
-942 GMSATTFQP
+942 FEP
-951 NGTLTRAQAVQ
+951 NGTLTRAMFWTILARAGGVDTDGGATW
-962 IFYNLEG
+962 YAK
-969 QPDIS
+969 
-974 NENLGYPYEDVNA
+974 A
-987 QAWYGNAVYWAR
+987 QAWATEN
-999 LTGVA
+999 GVS
-1004 TGYGDG
+1004 DG
-1010 TFQPT
+1010 TDAMGALTREQLATMLWRFAGEPT
-1015 DSITRQE
+1015 SAYSLSAYTDASSVSDYAETAMAWAVENGIITGMTDTTIEPQ
-1022 FAQMLYNY
+1022 
-1030 AKYKGYDLTAEG
+1030 GTA
-1042 DLSQF
+1042 
-1047 PDSNTVADW
+1047 
-1056 AEIAM
+1056 
-1061 EWANGNA
+1061 
-1068 LINGHDD
+1068 
-1075 GTIDAAGTTTRA
+1075 TRA
-1087 QAASILMRFDQ
+1087 QCAAMLMR
-1098 NLVEK
+1098 LVEGDF

>member
-1 MKKKLLFLTIT
+1 MKKKLLFLAIA
-12 ALLMALLCVS
+12 ALLTALLCVS

-39 TASGNVTGD
+39 TASGEVTGT
-48 GITGTVSYDA
+48 GITDGTVSYDA

-103 NDEYPRAIYVS
+103 NAEYPRVIDVG
-114 GDLNI
+114 GDLTI
-119 SGNGSLTCGS
+119 SGNGSLTCGDS
-129 ENNAF
+129 ENDAF
-134 AGFGIEC
+134 AGSGIEC
-141 SGNLKVENATLKFY
+141 SGNLKVENATLNFY
-155 VENDGIYCWNGDVE
+155 VENDGIDCWDGNVE
-169 LNNATIDIISTYKDC
+169 LNNATIDIISTYTDC
-184 IYGND
+184 INGND
-189 VKISSGN
+189 VKISGGN
-196 VSLQSKAMTGLEYYG
+196 VSLQSKATTGLEYYG
-211 ISGDEVLICDGAN
+211 IRGDEVLICDGAN

-247 NFSAKALASHS
+247 NFSARALASHS
-258 LNFCAINVPYVD
+258 SNFCAINVPYVD

-293 TVFKTPTEV
+293 TVFETPTEV
-302 YVNGVNLLEE
+302 YVNGVNLLEK

-336 VSYEDKAVI
+336 VSNEYEAVI
-345 YADGDLNI
+345 YANGDLNI

-359 KVTANGSYV
+359 KVTANGPYV
-368 YGIWIESGSLFISGD
+368 GIWISGSLFISGD
-383 SLTVISNNSAIDVY
+383 SLTVISNNSKAISVY

-410 GYTEGIDIGD
+410 GYTEGIDIVG

-427 VEIEATSTTD
+427 VEIEAISEEKF
-437 YGIET
+437 GLET
-442 GADLIVYG
+442 ATDLIVYG
-450 GEITAVNES
+450 GKITAVNES
-459 DRTAMDIDDNM
+459 GSTAMDIGENM
-470 KVYGGSIIATNKS
+470 EVYGGSIIATNKS
-483 GGTALDIDDDLL
+483 GGRALDIDDDLL

-501 VATGEEY
+501 VATGENY

-516 NIEGGTVSATAT
+516 NIEGGSVSATAT
-528 GTNGAALRIAK
+528 GTDGAALRIAK
-539 DIDDIRT
+539 DIDHIRT

-557 ATPVWNDGSSPWLQ
+557 ATPVLNDGSSPWLQ
-571 KNNGKLTVYVDSV
+571 ENNGKLTVYVDSV

-597 GFVLRQDIEGTVA
+597 GFVLRQDITGTVT

-617 TISGEHTLTGQIK
+617 TISGGNEKHTLTGQIK
-630 CEVADDDTKTTKLT
+630 CTVDTDNTKTTKLT
-644 LDGLTLD
+644 LDGLTLN
-651 GGGTQKMAVI
+651 GGGSTRMAVI

-670 SGLELTMTGC
+670 SGLELSMNGC
-680 TVQNYTDKAVYL
+680 TVENYTDKAVYL

-705 TNNATGEMDKPNT
+705 TNNATGDMDKPNT

-725 LNLVSVDAG
+725 LNLVSVAAD
-734 ELSITDSSF
+734 ELSITNSSF
-743 RGACGDK
+743 SGTCGDK

-757 RGGASDDG
+757 RGGDSDAGASD
-765 ANDIKGSE
+765 ISGSA
-773 ATVES
+773 ATVEK

-798 TDNKSYSGT
+798 TDNKSYDGT
-807 GEAPVNSTGSFAVS
+807 GDIPANSTGSFAVS

-849 TGEALQNT
+849 TNVEAVNT
-857 VVAVGESATKTDT
+857 VVKVGESAEKTED
-870 GELEVKPDVPDEPD
+870 GSVEVTPDEPDEPD

-922 ASGTWYEGAVRYAY
+922 AEGAWYYDVVMQAGEAG
-936 LHDIME
+936 LMKGVTDTE
-942 GMSATTFQP
+942 FEP
-951 NGTLTRAQAVQ
+951 NGTLTRAMFWTILARAGGVDTDGGATW
-962 IFYNLEG
+962 YAK
-969 QPDIS
+969 
-974 NENLGYPYEDVNA
+974 A
-987 QAWYGNAVYWAR
+987 QAWATEN
-999 LTGVA
+999 GVS
-1004 TGYGDG
+1004 DG
-1010 TFQPT
+1010 T
-1015 DSITRQE
+1015 DAMGAITREQLVT
-1022 FAQMLYNY
+1022 MLWRLNGEPVVDYL
-1030 AKYKGYDLTAEG
+1030 LTAPDAAQISPWALEAMRWAASIGLIEG
-1042 DLSQF
+1042 DETGALS
-1047 PDSNTVADW
+1047 PAAD
-1056 AEIAM
+1056 
-1061 EWANGNA
+1061 
-1068 LINGHDD
+1068 
-1075 GTIDAAGTTTRA
+1075 TTRA
-1087 QAASILMRFDQ
+1087 QAAAFMVRYLT
-1098 NLVEK
+1098 VE

>member
-1 MKKKLLFLTIT
+1 MKKQILTLLAVV
-12 ALLMALLCVS
+12 ALCLGLLSVS
-22 ALASSDSPSL
+22 ALAVDEPCNL
-32 YVGGVEV
+32 WVNGVAV
-39 TASGNVTGD
+39 TSENADDVLGNAD
-48 GITGTVSYDA
+48 GEGATVAYDA
-58 DTNTLTLNGAT
+58 NTNTLTLNGAT

-141 SGNLKVENATLKFY
+141 SGNLKVENATLNFY
-155 VENDGIYCWNGDVE
+155 VENDGIYCWDGNVE
-169 LNNATIDIISTYKDC
+169 LNNATIDIISTYTDC
-184 IYGND
+184 INGND
-189 VKISSGN
+189 VKISGGN
-196 VSLQSKAMTGLEYYG
+196 VSLQSKAMTGQKYYG
-211 ISGDEVLICDGAN
+211 ICGDEVLICDGAN
-224 IEIEAYVGCIDAYEA
+224 VGIEAYVGCIDAYEA

-247 NFSAKALASHS
+247 NFSAKALASPS
-258 LNFCAINVPYVD
+258 SDFCAINVPYVD

-293 TVFKTPTEV
+293 TVFETPTEV

-312 EDGVPGAVYDP
+312 EGGVPGAVYDS
-323 DTSTLTLTNVDLS
+323 DTSTLTLTSVDLS

-359 KVTANGSYV
+359 KVTANGSSV
-368 YGIWIESGSLFISGD
+368 YGIRIESGSLFISGD
-383 SLTVISNNSAIDVY
+383 SLTVISNNSKAIDVY

-442 GADLIVYG
+442 GDDLIVYG

-459 DRTAMDIDDNM
+459 DSTAMDIDGNM
-470 KVYGGSIIATNKS
+470 EVYGGSIIATNKS
-483 GGTALDIDDDLL
+483 GGRALDIDDDLL

-557 ATPVWNDGSSPWLQ
+557 ATPVWNDGNSPWLQ
-571 KNNGKLTVYVDSV
+571 KNNGGLTVYVDSV
-584 EEIDQFLD
+584 EEIDQFLN

-597 GFVLRQDIEGTVA
+597 GFVLRQDITGTVT

-617 TISGEHTLTGQIK
+617 TISGGDEKHTLTGQIS
-630 CEVADDDTKTTKLT
+630 CAVAEDAAKTTKLT

-661 SQEQNKETV
+661 SQEQKKETV
-670 SGLELTMTGC
+670 SGLELSMTGC
-680 TVQNYTDKAVYL
+680 TVKNYTDKAVYL

-697 LSIDGCTF
+697 LSIDDCTF
-705 TNNATGEMDKPNT
+705 TNNATGDMDKPNT

-725 LNLVSVDAG
+725 LNLVSVKAG
-734 ELSITDSSF
+734 ELSITNSSF
-743 RGACGDK
+743 NGTCGDK

-757 RGGASDDG
+757 RGGASDAG
-765 ANDIKGSE
+765 ASDISGSA
-773 ATVES
+773 ATVKK
-778 LTVSGCTFS
+778 LTISGCTFS
-787 AEDSAADLNIG
+787 DSPAATADVNIG
-798 TDNKSYSGT
+798 TDSKKVWTDDSKNTFTNNTT
-807 GEAPVNSTGSFAVS
+807 GNFAVTIS
-821 VSGNTTEVKINEA
+821 NNETA
-834 FKTYKNEDGNYIDTD
+834 VVVNPAYQTYKGTDGNYYIASGNGT
-849 TGEALQNT
+849 E
-857 VVAVGESATKTDT
+857 
-870 GELEVKPDVPDEPD
+870 EVKNITVPKGGTAEKAAGGDMTIESTGTTTPTEPE
-884 EPDIPDLPVI
+884 EPEEDNWPFM
-894 PDIPV
+894 
-899 VTPPASDDEPDDV
+899 
-912 QPAEN
+912 
-917 PYTDV
+917 DV
-922 ASGTWYEGAVRYAY
+922 AEDAWYYEAVKYVYENGLMIGTA
-936 LHDIME
+936 DD
-942 GMSATTFQP
+942 TFAP
-951 NGTLTRAQAVQ
+951 NSTLSRAMVAQ
-962 IFYNLEG
+962 ILYNLEG
-969 QPDIS
+969 QPTADGKS
-974 NENLGYPYEDVNA
+974 SFTDASGHWAANA
-987 QAWYGNAVYWAR
+987 IAWAQE
-999 LTGVA
+999 TGVVS
-1004 TGYGDG
+1004 GYENN
-1010 TFQPT
+1010 TFRPNQAV
-1015 DSITRQE
+1015 TRE
-1022 FAQMLYNY
+1022 ELAQMLYNY
-1030 AKYKGYDLTAEG
+1030 AKYKGYDLTAKG
-1042 DLSQF
+1042 DLAAFS
-1047 PDSNTVADW
+1047 DGSKVSSW
-1056 AEIAM
+1056 AETAM
-1061 EWANGNA
+1061 AWANGNK
-1068 LINGHDD
+1068 LINGFEDKTLRPGGD
-1075 GTIDAAGTTTRA
+1075 STRA
-1087 QAASILMRFDQ
+1087 QAASILMNFDL
-1098 NLVEK
+1098 NLVEE